1 MCWVSSL
8 ELSQNIKL
16 APLESS
22 HVQAP
27 CLAPLECY
35 LVELS
40 QSPWGEQYLPVMAS
54 LCERLGS
61 PSWKIP
67 SRSAVVTCIFFLI

>member
-1 MCWVSSL
+1 MCVCPL
-8 ELSQNIKL
+8 ELLQNIKL
-16 APLESS
+16 ATLDSS

-40 QSPWGEQYLPVMAS
+40 QSPWGEQYLPIMAS
-54 LCERLGS
+54 LCELLGS
-61 PSWKIP
+61 LSWKIP
-67 SRSAVVTCIFFLI
+67 SRSAVMTCIFFLI